1 MIVLVTTSRREGGP
15 APPAPRLRPQRGQY
29 YVIEP
34 FVRVIREAGG
44 TPLLLPAGEP
54 DLESLLR
61 RVDAVVLSGG
71 AFDVHPRHYGQLV
84 RTRLDPID
92 DERTLSELALARLCI
107 ERDLPILGV
116 CGGMQTLAVATGGTL
131 IQDIATECP
140 EAMEHQQPTDPV
152 EGWHQVLLEP
162 SILRQIFGR
171 APVVNSTHHQA
182 VADPG
187 TFRVAGYAPDGLI
200 EAIELPNHC
209 FCAGVQWHP
218 ELMGVQPFRALVE
231 AARARG

>member
-15 APPAPRLRPQRGQY
+15 AQPAPRLRPKRDEY
-29 YVIEP
+29 YVIAP
-34 FVRVIREAGG
+34 FVRAIRTAGG

-61 RVDAVVLSGG
+61 RVDAVVISGG
-71 AFDVHPRHYGQLV
+71 AFDIHPRHYGQLV

-92 DERTLSELALARLCI
+92 DERANSELGLARLCI
-107 ERDLPILGV
+107 ERDIPILGV

-131 IQDIATECP
+131 IQDIATERP
-140 EAMEHQQPTDPV
+140 DAMEHQQPTDPV

-187 TFRVAGYAPDGLI
+187 IFRVAGYAPDGLI
-200 EAIELPNHC
+200 EAIELPNHG
-209 FCAGVQWHP
+209 FCVGVQWHP
-218 ELMGVQPFRALVE
+218 ELLGVQPFRALVE